1 LFQKGK
7 IVEGSTTGL
16 GFHALLEDIVS
27 MTSGLKAEDLLPL
40 VLKYKEHKRR
50 KLPLREL
57 IKSEADSLR
66 ALVKRNENLTETYRE
81 LFRAIQLAD
90 EGYWLALSDWLKT
103 RRFPKVDE
111 VILTGGTADYL
122 RDELE
127 NYFCPNGFSWG
138 DKIERIVRD
147 RLVSE
152 REYEEK
158 YRYRLT
164 DNCGFFFI
172 FKYDTLRSGKV

>member
-1 LFQKGK
+1 
-7 IVEGSTTGL
+7 
-16 GFHALLEDIVS
+16 
-27 MTSGLKAEDLLPL
+27 
-40 VLKYKEHKRR
+40 
-50 KLPLREL
+50 
-57 IKSEADSLR
+57 
-66 ALVKRNENLTETYRE
+66 
-81 LFRAIQLAD
+81 
-90 EGYWLALSDWLKT
+90 
-103 RRFPKVDE
+103 